1 MHNSQLKKILLFL
14 KRIGHCRGFG
24 IQSPTD
30 FAFVNDVIYER
41 LPYYAYEE
49 LDSMFPS
56 FASFDRKLARTY
68 FRICNFVQPQYYVFG
83 ENVPE
88 VFAKYTRRGC
98 LNSITGR
105 TLYFVSLPESYKDGD
120 CIIIPNIYDE
130 GKEEWEVL
138 CNMRSKEHFIMY
150 DFYYFGIVFV
160 DKHRYPELYTVNF
173 Y

>member
-1 MHNSQLKKILLFL
+1 MNRILLFL

-49 LDSMFPS
+49 LDKKFPS
-56 FASFDRKLARTY
+56 LASFERKMARTY
-68 FRICNFVQPQYYVFG
+68 FRVCNFAQPQYYVFG
-83 ENVPE
+83 KDVPE
-88 VFAKYTRRGC
+88 VFSEYTKRGC
-98 LNSITGR
+98 WNSLTGR
-105 TLYFVSLPESYKDGD
+105 TLYFATLPESANDGD
-120 CIIIPNIYDE
+120 CIIIPYIYDE
-130 GKEEWEVL
+130 GKEMWETL

-150 DFYYFGIVFV
+150 DLYYFGIAFV